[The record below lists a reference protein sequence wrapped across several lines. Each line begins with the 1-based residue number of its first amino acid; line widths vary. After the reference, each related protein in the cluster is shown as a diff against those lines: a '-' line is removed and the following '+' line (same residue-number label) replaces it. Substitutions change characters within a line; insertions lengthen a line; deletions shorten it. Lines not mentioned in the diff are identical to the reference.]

1 MEGELSFFSS
11 VKFSGHVR
19 RISLSDLTFMFVGAT
34 DSMTEDV
41 LLLGTLVLLL
51 LVVVVERD
59 HVAASITLLPLK
71 DINLGRLAMHTCLN
85 YLLSDVISIF

>member
-1 MEGELSFFSS
+1 VIAVEGA
-11 VKFSGHVR
+11 
-19 RISLSDLTFMFVGAT
+19 AT

-51 LVVVVERD
+51 LAVVVERD

-71 DINLGRLAMHTCLN
+71 DINLGLCHLRIDDTRRRGHTLAHHRLMAQGFAVEVL
-85 YLLSDVISIF
+85 